1 MSARGAESVLI
12 GNPVNFDDGAIWGSV
27 RVASLGHSSGV
38 LGVELFDLTSFFQ
51 LDAIA
56 GFEAIIN
63 FKKSLTFKSHTFKED
78 VKQFYF
84 CL

>member
-63 FKKSLTFKSHTFKED
+63 LKNH
-78 VKQFYF
+78 
-84 CL
+84 

>member
-1 MSARGAESVLI
+1 LDDVIGHRRSDGQVSAGRAESVLI
-12 GNPVNFDDGAIWGSV
+12 GNPVNFDDGAIWSSV

-38 LGVELFDLTSFFQ
+38 LGVELFDLASFFQ

-63 FKKSLTFKSHTFKED
+63 FLKIINF
-78 VKQFYF
+78 
-84 CL
+84 